1 VYRNGHY
8 GVALLVFAPVGVALV
23 SAGLVELALFVGAG
37 TLWLAMLPD
46 VDLRLP
52 GVSHRGPTHTVW
64 FALLVAAVLGG
75 VGFATGRAGLGAP
88 LDPLTLG
95 AVGAG
100 VGLLSV
106 GSHLLA
112 DALTPMGIRPFWP
125 LSRERVTLSLVTADS
140 TVGNYGLFGVGVFVT
155 AGWVGLLFVF

>member
-1 VYRNGHY
+1 MYRKGHY

-23 SAGLVELALFVGAG
+23 SAGLVDLAVLVGAG
-37 TLWLAMLPD
+37 ALWLAMLPD
-46 VDLRLP
+46 VDHRLP

-75 VGFATGRAGLGAP
+75 VGLAAGRAGAATP
-88 LDPLTLG
+88 YRPETLA

-100 VGLLSV
+100 IGFVSV
-106 GSHLLA
+106 GAHLLA
-112 DALTPMGIRPFWP
+112 DALTPMGIRPFSP
-125 LSRERVTLSLVTADS
+125 LSARRYSLSLVTADS

-155 AGWVGLLFVF
+155 AVWVSVLFVG

>member
-1 VYRNGHY
+1 MYRNGHY

-23 SAGLVELALFVGAG
+23 SAGLVEFAFVLGAG

-46 VDLRLP
+46 VDHRIP
-52 GVSHRGPTHTVW
+52 GLTHRGPTHTVW
-64 FALLVAAVLGG
+64 FALFVAGVLGA
-75 VGFATGRAGLGAP
+75 VGLAVGRAGLGAP
-88 LDPLTLG
+88 LEARSLG

-112 DALTPMGIRPFWP
+112 DALTPMGITPFWP
-125 LSRERVTLSLVTADS
+125 LSRERFTLSVVTADS
-140 TVGNYGLFGVGVFVT
+140 TVGNYGLLGVGVFVT
-155 AGWVGLLFVF
+155 AAWVGVLVVS